1 MWKVKNNG
9 NVQWPAGSRLL
20 FNGGNIFK
28 PYPMSYP
35 EGFTLPAL
43 APNEEA
49 CITAELQAPDASGN
63 YTSYFCFAT
72 PDGIRFGDELWCDIK
87 VAEDFVDQT
96 NSHDMIYPTIS
107 TTHEHHDDHST
118 ATSTDR
124 TTFDDHLES
133 HGSSPIISE
142 LHFSSEEFVDDHTH
156 SKHSSGEDEYEVESV
171 ASQESYLVVETE
183 QHEENEQVSNSYES
197 VMTIKKEDDAL
208 NTEFKYKDELQRIR
222 EMVIR
227 SWQTKKN
234 FLN

>member
-49 CITAELQAPDASGN
+49 CITAELQAPDAPGN

-72 PDGIRFGDELWCDIK
+72 PDGVRFGDELWCDIK

-96 NSHDMIYPTIS
+96 NNHDMIYPTIS

-133 HGSSPIISE
+133 HGSSPVISE

-197 VMTIKKEDDAL
+197 IMTIKKEDDAL

-222 EMVIR
+222 EMVIQ